1 MPGFKLQL
9 TLFVLFLYRMI
20 VTPKLCSP
28 FHGCQQIAD
37 NSPQSAV
44 FIRHRGKYRLQ
55 KCYFWRC
62 FRKDS
67 LCLYIWTSFPKSS
80 IDMSKVTVIRLH
92 SVIKH
97 EHAARLPGR
106 FCSAL
111 SQHHIIPL
119 IWSHFAWLHPG
130 RLPVGAQQGRQLDRR
145 SLLYGR

>member
-1 MPGFKLQL
+1 MF
-9 TLFVLFLYRMI
+9 FL
-20 VTPKLCSP
+20 KLCTCVSE
-28 FHGCQQIAD
+28 QVVKL
-37 NSPQSAV
+37 N
-44 FIRHRGKYRLQ
+44 
-55 KCYFWRC
+55 
-62 FRKDS
+62 
-67 LCLYIWTSFPKSS
+67 KSNRD
-80 IDMSKVTVIRLH
+80 INVTVICLH

-97 EHAARLPGR
+97 EHAARLLGR